1 MNLLRKLFRHCVL
14 VTSTGKHIS
23 GQGDDTFCTKM
34 KKDDQMYVGKKLK
47 HWPQVLALPCHP
59 GVDRVLL
66 FALLLLLLVLLLLLH
81 HLVPLLIVPLGVLL
95 AVGGGD
101 QHHLGSL
108 GWLSE

>member
-1 MNLLRKLFRHCVL
+1 
-14 VTSTGKHIS
+14 
-23 GQGDDTFCTKM
+23 M

-66 FALLLLLLVLLLLLH
+66 FALLLLLLLLLLNHLVLLLR
-81 HLVPLLIVPLGVLL
+81 VPLGVLL
-95 AVGGGD
+95 VVGGGD

-108 GWLSE
+108 GWLFG

>member
-59 GVDRVLL
+59 GVDLVLL
-66 FALLLLLLVLLLLLH
+66 FALLLLHHLVLLLR
-81 HLVPLLIVPLGVLL
+81 VPLGVLL

-108 GWLSE
+108 GWLFG

>member
-66 FALLLLLLVLLLLLH
+66 FALLLLLLLILLH
-81 HLVPLLIVPLGVLL
+81 HLVLLLRVPLGVLL

-108 GWLSE
+108 GWLFR

>member
-1 MNLLRKLFRHCVL
+1 
-14 VTSTGKHIS
+14 
-23 GQGDDTFCTKM
+23 M
-34 KKDDQMYVGKKLK
+34 KKDNQMCVGKKLK

-81 HLVPLLIVPLGVLL
+81 HLVLHLRVPLGVLL

-101 QHHLGSL
+101 QHLPGSL
-108 GWLSE
+108 EWLFE

>member
-1 MNLLRKLFRHCVL
+1 
-14 VTSTGKHIS
+14 
-23 GQGDDTFCTKM
+23 M

-59 GVDRVLL
+59 GVDLVLL
-66 FALLLLLLVLLLLLH
+66 FALLLLHHLVLLLR
-81 HLVPLLIVPLGVLL
+81 VPLGVLL

-108 GWLSE
+108 GWLFG

>member
-1 MNLLRKLFRHCVL
+1 
-14 VTSTGKHIS
+14 
-23 GQGDDTFCTKM
+23 
-34 KKDDQMYVGKKLK
+34 MYVGKKLT

-81 HLVPLLIVPLGVLL
+81 HLVLHLRVPLGVLL

-101 QHHLGSL
+101 QHLLGSL
-108 GWLSE
+108 ERLFE

>member
-1 MNLLRKLFRHCVL
+1 
-14 VTSTGKHIS
+14 
-23 GQGDDTFCTKM
+23 
-34 KKDDQMYVGKKLK
+34 MYVGKKLK

-66 FALLLLLLVLLLLLH
+66 FALLLLLLLLHPLVLLLR
-81 HLVPLLIVPLGVLL
+81 VPLGVLL

-108 GWLSE
+108 GWLFG

>member
-59 GVDRVLL
+59 GVDHVLL
-66 FALLLLLLVLLLLLH
+66 FALLLLLALLH
-81 HLVPLLIVPLGVLL
+81 HLVLLLRVPLGVLL

-101 QHHLGSL
+101 QHLPGSL
-108 GWLSE
+108 EWLFE

>member
-66 FALLLLLLVLLLLLH
+66 FALLLLLLLILLH
-81 HLVPLLIVPLGVLL
+81 HLVLLLRVPLGVLL

>member
-1 MNLLRKLFRHCVL
+1 
-14 VTSTGKHIS
+14 
-23 GQGDDTFCTKM
+23 M

-59 GVDRVLL
+59 GVDHVLL
-66 FALLLLLLVLLLLLH
+66 IALLLLLLQLH
-81 HLVPLLIVPLGVLL
+81 HLVLLLRVPLGVLL